1 MGFIKKLI
9 KTYKAELIIGII
21 LALLLSK
28 FILSN
33 VFYIALVPSE
43 SMKNTLMVG
52 DRLIITKNIDTLKVG
67 DIYTFYHDDKLLIK
81 RLIAIGGDH
90 VVIENDDVFINGKKL
105 NEPYVS
111 SSMTKEIHLDLIVPE
126 GKYYFL
132 GDNRN
137 NSYDSRFW
145 IEQFVDI
152 EDIDGRAAKKY

>member
-1 MGFIKKLI
+1 MRFIKKLI

-52 DRLIITKNIDTLKVG
+52 DRLIVTKNIDTLKVG

-81 RLIAIGGDH
+81 RLIATGGDH

-145 IEQFVDI
+145 TEPFIDKEA
-152 EDIDGRAAKKY
+152 IDGRATKKY

>member
-52 DRLIITKNIDTLKVG
+52 DRLIVTKNINTLKVG

-81 RLIAIGGDH
+81 RLIATGGDH

-145 IEQFVDI
+145 TEPFVDI
-152 EDIDGRAAKKY
+152 EAIDGRAIIND